1 MAEKACCPMALD
13 RGAPTEDARSVL
25 LSFSSEEPVLRGD
38 RYEILL
44 HDPDAVD
51 LAQLKSE
58 APLLV
63 NHSRRRRVGTVMDA
77 WLENKCGWARVSFF
91 PTQYAEVICQGVKER
106 LFPDISVGYRHDMGA
121 IAAAGEIEGKLAYR
135 VVRWKPTE
143 ISLSSAPL
151 DPTVG
156 VDRIRKEDRARSV
169 MPKGETMAVQQ
180 RKYVV
185 RPASD
190 FELVEKP
197 TKYSELSAGEF
208 DLLVTLRGHDLNA
221 FRIVRNRIWWDK
233 LLKSLTTEE
242 FDELADRM
250 YARRGKK

>member
-1 MAEKACCPMALD
+1 MAEKAHCPMALGLD
-13 RGAPTEDARSVL
+13 VPTEDERSVL
-25 LSFSSEEPVLRGD
+25 LSFSSEEPILRGD
-38 RYEILL
+38 HYEILS
-44 HDPDAVD
+44 HDLGAVD
-51 LAQLKSE
+51 LSQLQSG

-63 NHSRRRRVGTVMDA
+63 NHSRRRRVGTIIDA
-77 WLENKCGWARVSFF
+77 WLENKCGWARVRFF
-91 PTQYAEVICQGVKER
+91 RSAGTICQGVKEG
-106 LFPDISVGYRHDMGA
+106 LFPDISVGYKHDTGA
-121 IAAAGEIEGKLAYR
+121 IAVAGEIEGEPAYR

-156 VDRIRKEDRARSV
+156 VDRIRKEGCARSV
-169 MPKGETMAVQQ
+169 MPKGGIMAAQQ
-180 RKYVV
+180 RKYTA

-190 FELVEKP
+190 FELIEKS
-197 TKYSELSAGEF
+197 TKCSELSAGEF
-208 DLLVTLRGHDLNA
+208 DLLVALREHDLNA

-233 LLKSLTTEE
+233 FLKSLTTEE